1 MSRGPVSVAVS
12 ANIWWQL
19 YFGGVS
25 KACSPGTKE
34 DALNHGVLAV
44 GFKDDVATPY
54 WIIKNSWGG
63 SWGESG
69 YMYLAQSN
77 DCGITLSASYPDV

>member
-1 MSRGPVSVAVS
+1 MSRGPVSVAVA

-34 DALNHGVLAV
+34 SALNHGVLAV
-44 GFKDDVATPY
+44 GYNDSASTPY
-54 WIIKNSWGG
+54 WIIKNSWGA

-77 DCGITLSASYPDV
+77 DCGVHVARLSP